1 MNRTRGPG
9 ALRRAPLRPYN
20 YWTLLRC
27 VRTFA
32 DARSF
37 LWRYVT
43 NRGAYPYR
51 IRIRTPLGEIAPT
64 LYSFHDVR
72 TVNEVFNRLEYPATA
87 ETEIIV
93 DIGANIGLSA
103 SYFATRSVHTRVYC
117 YEPSPVNIDR
127 LRSNLRSF
135 GERIRIEQRA
145 VGPTAGRFLF
155 NAEPT
160 GRYGGLITPDYSPHY
175 TSVIEHPV
183 EIDVLAI
190 DDVLASVL
198 DREGRIDILKID
210 TEGTEIPMVMAA
222 TPDLLSRVGTIY
234 LEASP
239 HSAIRPDVF
248 VQRQNGQ
255 VCVLRSAG
263 SAQSP

>member
-37 LWRYVT
+37 LWR
-43 NRGAYPYR
+43 
-51 IRIRTPLGEIAPT
+51 E
-64 LYSFHDVR
+64 
-72 TVNEVFNRLEYPATA
+72 
-87 ETEIIV
+87 
-93 DIGANIGLSA
+93 
-103 SYFATRSVHTRVYC
+103 
-117 YEPSPVNIDR
+117 
-127 LRSNLRSF
+127 
-135 GERIRIEQRA
+135 
-145 VGPTAGRFLF
+145 
-155 NAEPT
+155 
-160 GRYGGLITPDYSPHY
+160 YSPHY
-175 TSVIEHPV
+175 TSVIEHPL

-190 DDVLASVL
+190 DDVPASVL

-210 TEGTEIPMVMAA
+210 TEGTEIPTVIAA
-222 TPDLLSRVGTIY
+222 SADLLSRVGTIY

-255 VCVLRSAG
+255 VCVLRPAG
-263 SAQSP
+263 SAQ